1 MANQSNDLRNE
12 QRARRDSI
20 LTNKYK
26 ATNELWPGSHRNG
39 INAIGG
45 GPNYALLLQAINF
58 IVTNFFF
65 GQIDQRGNCNSQGY
79 G

>member
-45 GPNYALLLQAINF
+45 PNYALLLQAINF